1 MNRQRGAFFSPYFLF
16 NFMCTFGGSLLILW
30 KLIPLLT
37 NLGDFLNS
45 CSLNRDAYGFA
56 VRPQHLQRYREYAN
70 IYKVISLFQYF
81 SCAKF
86 PSV

>member
-1 MNRQRGAFFSPYFLF
+1 MHFWRLITDFMEANSIIDQSGRFFEFLCLYF
-16 NFMCTFGGSLLILW
+16 CY
-30 KLIPLLT
+30 
-37 NLGDFLNS
+37 
-45 CSLNRDAYGFA
+45 LNRDAYGFS

-81 SCAKF
+81 SYAKF